1 MGYGICINCGA
12 AIFPDAGH
20 CPRCGADFEARP
32 IGARLTD
39 GRRPDRRRPRRLSRV
54 AAVAAIVLIAGLAGA
69 LTMVSRDRSRDFVA
83 SITRQ
88 IPGVIT
94 LVTYDHKN
102 RQLSQGSGFVL
113 SGDGLAATNFHVLQ
127 DAYRAEATL
136 GDGRLYHVLRVHGFD
151 VNRDLAVF
159 QLGRM
164 NGGRLERP
172 SGLHALALG
181 GSSGLRAG
189 DRIATISSPRGL
201 ANTVSDGLVSAIRD
215 DEGERLIQIS
225 APISPGSSGAPVFD
239 ASGRVVG
246 IATLQMSEGQNLN
259 FATPIDSLMDML
271 ARRENMTLIEFQK
284 RAKAETGDDD
294 DFNRAFDAGLRL
306 QHRGEYR
313 RAVRM
318 YLYAEVLAPEEPSC
332 YYNAGLCYV
341 ELRERD
347 RAAEQFYRYLAC
359 ADADDRDRADIKDWL
374 ADNGY
379 KVPDRE

>member
-1 MGYGICINCGA
+1 MGYGICADCGA
-12 AIFPDAGH
+12 AIFQDAER
-20 CPRCGADFEARP
+20 CPRCGAVLASRAP
-32 IGARLTD
+32 GA
-39 GRRPDRRRPRRLSRV
+39 PPPPARPRRLVRAAALV
-54 AAVAAIVLIAGLAGA
+54 AIALIAGLAGA
-69 LTMVSRDRSRDFVA
+69 LAVLSHDRSRDFVA
-83 SITRQ
+83 SISRQ

-151 VNRDLAVF
+151 VDRDLAVF

-164 NGGRLERP
+164 KGGKLERP
-172 SGLHALALG
+172 SGLHPLALG

-215 DEGERLIQIS
+215 DEGDRMIQIS

-239 ASGRVVG
+239 ASGKVVG
-246 IATLQMSEGQNLN
+246 IATLQLSEGQNLN
-259 FATPIDSLMDML
+259 FATPIDSLTDML
-271 ARRENMTLIEFQK
+271 ERRENMTLTEFQK
-284 RAKAETGDDD
+284 RAKAETGEDDE
-294 DFNRAFDAGLRL
+294 FNRSFDAALRH

-313 RAVRM
+313 RAVRT

-341 ELRERD
+341 ELREKD

-359 ADADDRDRADIKDWL
+359 AEADDPDRADIEDWL
-374 ADNGY
+374 ADNHY
-379 KVPDRE
+379 KVPQPE